1 MNRSDFYFLDFFLL
15 KTVRAFYD
23 LLIPCVAIIIST
35 GKMSKKNRLGMR
47 RNDNFNL
54 CGYQKTLFFV
64 RFFDFLYIIFYFLKF
79 VVSLHSVI

>member
-1 MNRSDFYFLDFFLL
+1 
-15 KTVRAFYD
+15 
-23 LLIPCVAIIIST
+23 
-35 GKMSKKNRLGMR
+35 MR

-79 VVSLHSVI
+79 VVSLHSVISKDYDSEEEYNTQ

>member
-1 MNRSDFYFLDFFLL
+1 MNRSDFYFLDFFCK
-15 KTVRAFYD
+15 KTVRTFYD

-35 GKMSKKNRLGMR
+35 GKMSKKNRLRMR